1 MNKNSKKERKQ
12 VCINLHIEVYKKLE
26 ENADKRNLDKTN
38 YITYLIRNDRDDIY
52 SEKAARALENISY
65 STEQLLKNVN
75 KDDKLRPFVVGVRDG
90 VKDLWQC
97 LR

>member
-1 MNKNSKKERKQ
+1 MDKKGKKQ
-12 VCINLHIEVYKKLE
+12 VCINLPIGVYIQLE
-26 ENADKRNLDKTN
+26 KNAEKRKLDKTN
-38 YITYLIRNDRDDIY
+38 YIAYLIQNDKDDMY
-52 SEKAARALENISY
+52 SEKAARALDNISY

>member
-1 MNKNSKKERKQ
+1 MDKKGKKQ
-12 VCINLHIEVYKKLE
+12 VCINLPIGVYVQLE
-26 ENADKRNLDKTN
+26 KNADKRKLDKTN
-38 YITYLIRNDRDDIY
+38 YIAYLIQNDKDDMY
-52 SEKAARALENISY
+52 SEKAARALENVGY
-65 STEQLLKNVN
+65 SAEQLLKNVN

>member
-1 MNKNSKKERKQ
+1 MDKKERKQ
-12 VCINLHIEVYKKLE
+12 VCINLPIGVYVQLE
-26 ENADKRNLDKTN
+26 KNADKRKLDKTN
-38 YITYLIRNDRDDIY
+38 YIAYLIQNDKDDMY
-52 SEKAARALENISY
+52 SEKAARALENMSY
-65 STEQLLKNVN
+65 SAEQLLKNVN

>member
-1 MNKNSKKERKQ
+1 MDKKGKKQ
-12 VCINLHIEVYKKLE
+12 VCINLPIGVYVQLE
-26 ENADKRNLDKTN
+26 KNAEKRKLDKTN
-38 YITYLIRNDRDDIY
+38 YIAYLIQNDKDDMY
-52 SEKAARALENISY
+52 SEKAASALDNISY

>member
-12 VCINLHIEVYKKLE
+12 VCINLPIEVYKKLE
-26 ENADKRNLDKTN
+26 ENAGKRNLDKTN
-38 YITYLIRNDRDDIY
+38 YITYLIQNDKDDMY
-52 SEKAARALENISY
+52 TERASRALNDISY
-65 STEQLLKNVN
+65 STEKLLQYVK
-75 KDDKLRPFVVGVRDG
+75 KDDKVRPFVVGIRDG

>member
-12 VCINLHIEVYKKLE
+12 VCINLHIEVYNKLE
-26 ENADKRNLDKTN
+26 ENADKRKLDKTN
-38 YITYLIRNDRDDIY
+38 YIAYLIQNDKDDMY
-52 SEKAARALENISY
+52 SEKAARALENINY